1 MPRTYTPAERIKRAR
16 LVFGGAK
23 KALAGVGDPHG
34 DAAIDRIDDAAEER
48 GYREYAAARDLEE
61 RAKNE
66 LAAAKAKERASRGPE
81 RGTARDAR
89 RTAEQ
94 RLRDAQRG
102 VRKLG

>member
-1 MPRTYTPAERIKRAR
+1 MPRTYTPAERWKRAG
-16 LVFGGAK
+16 LVFRGAK
-23 KALAGVGDPHG
+23 KALAEAGTGHI
-34 DAAIDRIDDAAEER
+34 DAQIDRIDEQAEER

-81 RGTARDAR
+81 LRAARDAR
-89 RTAEQ
+89 RAAEQ